1 MFFMFFVTSVLS
13 SEYMV
18 NLLMR
23 AGLMMFLGPENVEM
37 NFNTQINNDTQDL
50 SGLEDPLYNG
60 TYYYVSSDN
69 FENYL
74 TELGVGYFLRKL
86 ALLAFPIITVTRKC
100 PETEDCSWSI
110 KTDAGLRSHVIDFQT
125 GEWVEDV
132 TMDGR
137 EIKTTFSSPSPNTL
151 VEFQMSDTVNTTLV
165 RHFFHDRMEVIMNV
179 NDVNAT
185 SLFKRNS
192 S

>member
-1 MFFMFFVTSVLS
+1 MILNCLTVQNRKQSFKTVKHWKWTHWWNLDNKRNYDIQLDINYGAWKISTPCKPVILVICNRIMFFMFFVTSVLS

-86 ALLAFPIITVTRKC
+86 ALLAFPIITVTR
-100 PETEDCSWSI
+100 
-110 KTDAGLRSHVIDFQT
+110 
-125 GEWVEDV
+125 
-132 TMDGR
+132 
-137 EIKTTFSSPSPNTL
+137 
-151 VEFQMSDTVNTTLV
+151 
-165 RHFFHDRMEVIMNV
+165 
-179 NDVNAT
+179 
-185 SLFKRNS
+185 
-192 S
+192 

>member
-13 SEYMV
+13 SEYLV

-23 AGLMMFLGPENVEM
+23 AHLMMFLGAENVNM
-37 NFNTQINNDTQDL
+37 NMNIPINDTQDL
-50 SGLEDPLYNG
+50 SELDSLYNG

-86 ALLAFPIITVTRKC
+86 ALLAFPIISVTRKC
-100 PETEDCSWSI
+100 LETEDDCSWSI
-110 KTDAGLRSHVIDFQT
+110 KTDAGLRTHVIEFET
-125 GEWVEDV
+125 GQWVEDV

-137 EIKTTFSSPSPNTL
+137 EITTTFSSPSPNTL
-151 VEFQMSDTVNTTLV
+151 VEFQMSDTVNTTLT
-165 RHFFHDRMEVIMNV
+165 RHFFPDRMEVVMNV
-179 NDVNAT
+179 NNVNAT

>member
-1 MFFMFFVTSVLS
+1 
-13 SEYMV
+13 MV

-86 ALLAFPIITVTRKC
+86 ALLAFPIITVTR
-100 PETEDCSWSI
+100 
-110 KTDAGLRSHVIDFQT
+110 
-125 GEWVEDV
+125 
-132 TMDGR
+132 
-137 EIKTTFSSPSPNTL
+137 
-151 VEFQMSDTVNTTLV
+151 
-165 RHFFHDRMEVIMNV
+165 
-179 NDVNAT
+179 
-185 SLFKRNS
+185 
-192 S
+192 